1 MIRDYKFRST
11 QSTSLHRFLS
21 VSILEGFIWLFFHK
35 DMLLYTKILLGLYS
49 ALTLSFCIW
58 ISEGVS
64 WLDIT
69 TVTPV
74 YPFPSIWILLD
85 CKKHCTLPSRHQHRK
100 ETVFDITIFL
110 RVCSGKEGSLVKEAS
125 LDKKAIKIFLLYFH
139 FVFKR
144 MKGGWKTP
152 WPKARKAERK
162 HWPLRLQISAQ
173 IALQALP
180 QKMRGD

>member
-1 MIRDYKFRST
+1 MIRNYKYRST
-11 QSTSLHRFLS
+11 QSTSLRRFFS
-21 VSILEGFIWLFFHK
+21 VSILERLIWLFFI
-35 DMLLYTKILLGLYS
+35 KICYFILKYYSAHS

-85 CKKHCTLPSRHQHRK
+85 CKKHCTHPSRHQHRK

-125 LDKKAIKIFLLYFH
+125 LDKKAIKIF
-139 FVFKR
+139 FVIFPFR
-144 MKGGWKTP
+144 V
-152 WPKARKAERK
+152 
-162 HWPLRLQISAQ
+162 
-173 IALQALP
+173 
-180 QKMRGD
+180 

>member
-1 MIRDYKFRST
+1 
-11 QSTSLHRFLS
+11 
-21 VSILEGFIWLFFHK
+21 
-35 DMLLYTKILLGLYS
+35 MLKYYSAYS

-85 CKKHCTLPSRHQHRK
+85 CKKHCTHPSRHQHRK

-162 HWPLRLQISAQ
+162 HWPGKIADLGADCLTSTATENAWRLKWTLKTSLFRNPNI
-173 IALQALP
+173 
-180 QKMRGD
+180 

>member
-1 MIRDYKFRST
+1 MIRNYKFRST
-11 QSTSLHRFLS
+11 QSTSLHRFFLRFS
-21 VSILEGFIWLFFHK
+21 FRRVNLTFFFIKICYFILK
-35 DMLLYTKILLGLYS
+35 YYSAYS

-74 YPFPSIWILLD
+74 YPFPLIWILLD
-85 CKKHCTLPSRHQHRK
+85 CKKHCTHPSRHQHRK

-125 LDKKAIKIFLLYFH
+125 LDKKAIKIF
-139 FVFKR
+139 FVIFPFR
-144 MKGGWKTP
+144 V
-152 WPKARKAERK
+152 
-162 HWPLRLQISAQ
+162 
-173 IALQALP
+173 
-180 QKMRGD
+180 